1 MSLSSSSNGL
11 LKLDS
16 WQWIGARKPAREALP
31 SKSPVAIISTPHI
44 NCNRDPTQRLFISFP
59 SMPRLALPRYPFA
72 LSSSS
77 SPAASFERGDPSRT
91 RWPNSRSM
99 ATEVTSLLR
108 IMEEA
113 ESKQRDLFTRD
124 LLGGGGGGVAA
135 EESAVDLDL
144 QVPSGWERHLDL
156 MSGKTYLHK
165 MDSDCSLHGFH
176 DLNLPPPSS
185 SSVALPENSAFLD
198 LKLAGSDFGGGGRSR
213 GDFQSVCTLEKVKS
227 ALERAG
233 RAEAASSASASP
245 SSSTTS
251 TSMKRRSVAEEDDGR
266 SDSTG
271 GMMAAACP
279 SCLLYVLVS
288 KANPRCPR
296 CDSHVP
302 LAFIPKKHKFDLNSS

>member
-1 MSLSSSSNGL
+1 
-11 LKLDS
+11 
-16 WQWIGARKPAREALP
+16 
-31 SKSPVAIISTPHI
+31 
-44 NCNRDPTQRLFISFP
+44 
-59 SMPRLALPRYPFA
+59 MPRLA

-77 SPAASFERGDPSRT
+77 SLERRDP
-91 RWPNSRSM
+91 M

-124 LLGGGGGGVAA
+124 LLGGGGGGAGVAA

-185 SSVALPENSAFLD
+185 SSIALPENSALLD

-233 RAEAASSASASP
+233 RAEAASSASVSP

-288 KANPRCPR
+288 KAIPRCPR